1 MYHGSF
7 ILPVGFKAP
16 FGLGILAIVLHLF
29 NRPLHWLQILG
40 LKCTRDFEIKFPVR
54 LQVRS
59 LVVILPF
66 LGNSEI
72 DIQGL

>member
-29 NRPLHWLQILG
+29 NRPLYWLQILG
-40 LKCTRDFEIKFPVR
+40 LKCTRDFEIKFPVT